1 MMEMGCWA
9 CGEAGMGV
17 KAPSK
22 PVALTNQIAA
32 ERTMLRRLLSVACR
46 WLQRGSQ
53 SLQGLLRDRLP
64 GPELLP
70 AAGPRSLGRLERV
83 VLTEEVART
92 LFDDFLNHRRG
103 DRGEEEIG
111 WVLLG
116 VRNEREVLVL
126 ATLPAGAD
134 RDSGVAH
141 VLFNSEAQAI
151 AARYVRQ
158 QDRRLAM
165 VGVVHTHPGSLRHPS
180 DGDYQGDSLWVGR
193 LRGGEGVFGIGTAD
207 VVPGADPAETAPL
220 PHRQVEGGLCFSWY
234 ALGAGDERYRKLP
247 IETLP
252 GPDLA
257 RPLHPLWPVIEQY
270 AEPLDVLAQQ
280 LARVTFEALPE
291 KPGPALAVRVPV
303 AESEALLRVVLHPDR
318 VEYYVERDGELTAL
332 DPQEPELDR
341 AVYLILAELVREKQR
356 SRSRGL
362 ASARR

>member
-1 MMEMGCWA
+1 
-9 CGEAGMGV
+9 
-17 KAPSK
+17 
-22 PVALTNQIAA
+22 
-32 ERTMLRRLLSVACR
+32 MLRRLLSVACR

-53 SLQGLLRDRLP
+53 SLQGLLRERQP

-70 AAGPRSLGRLERV
+70 AAGPRSLRRLERV
-83 VLTEEVART
+83 ILTEEVART
-92 LFDDFLNHRRG
+92 LFNDFLSHRRG

-116 VRNEREVLVL
+116 VREEREVLVL

-141 VLFNSEAQAI
+141 VLFNSEAQAVG
-151 AARYVRQ
+151 ARYVRQ

-207 VVPGADPAETAPL
+207 GLPGAESTSS

-257 RPLHPLWPVIEQY
+257 RPLHPLWSVIETY
-270 AEPLDVLAQQ
+270 AEALDILSQQ
-280 LARVTFEALPE
+280 LTRVTLEALPD
-291 KPGPALAVRVPV
+291 KPVPALAALVPV
-303 AESEALLRVVLHPDR
+303 AESDAMLRVVLHPDR
-318 VEYYVERDGELTAL
+318 VEFMIERDGEVTVI
-332 DPQEPELDR
+332 DPKEPELDR
-341 AVYLILAELVREKQR
+341 AVYLILAELAREKQR

-362 ASARR
+362 APTRR